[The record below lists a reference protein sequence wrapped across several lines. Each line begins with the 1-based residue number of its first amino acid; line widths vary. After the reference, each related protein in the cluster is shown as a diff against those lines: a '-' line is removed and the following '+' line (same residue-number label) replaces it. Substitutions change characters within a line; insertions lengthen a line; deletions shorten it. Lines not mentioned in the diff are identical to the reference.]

1 MQSLNREINEITE
14 GVIWKQLMAFF
25 FPVLLGSLFQQL
37 YNTVD
42 AMIVGRFVGT
52 EALAAVG
59 GSSSQ
64 ILNLIIGFFTGVS
77 SGATVIIAQFI
88 GAREEEDV
96 SRSVHTAMVLAA
108 ACGAVMTVL
117 GIISAPWLL
126 GVMDTP
132 AETMTDSVLYLR
144 VVYLSMI
151 PGMIYNMG
159 SAILRAAGDAK
170 HPLVFLVICCLVN
183 VALDLLFVCAL
194 HMGVAGVA
202 VATSLAQLIS
212 AVMVCVF
219 LSKSRESYRLEL
231 RQLRADRRML
241 RRTVRIGL
249 PTGLQSVLYAVSN
262 MIITASINSF
272 GTDTVAAWVALI
284 KLDALTWLVMGAFGV
299 AVMTF
304 VGQNYGARRYDRVK
318 SSIRLCTGIA
328 TAVTVTTGTVF
339 LLGGRYFF
347 YLFTDDALVIDM
359 AVSLLLCIAPW
370 YWLYVPVE
378 VLSGS
383 LRGMGDTLIPTII
396 TAVGICL
403 MRVLWVFALVPRWH
417 TIEAVTISY
426 PVTWGLTSLAFTIY
440 YFRFRKKRL
449 GAASLV
455 KNGAP

>member
-1 MQSLNREINEITE
+1 MQSMKRDINEITE
-14 GVIWKQLMAFF
+14 GVIWKQLLAFF

-42 AMIVGRFVGT
+42 TMIVGRFVGT

-59 GSSSQ
+59 GSSAQ

-96 SRSVHTAMVLAA
+96 SRSVHTAMILAA
-108 ACGAVMTVL
+108 VCGGIMTVL
-117 GIISAPWLL
+117 GIATAPWLL
-126 GVMDTP
+126 RIMDTP
-132 AETMTDSVLYLR
+132 AETMQDAVLYLR
-144 VVYLSMI
+144 LVYLSMI

-170 HPLVFLVICCLVN
+170 HPLTFLILCCLVN
-183 VALDLLFVCAL
+183 VVLDLLLVCGFR
-194 HMGVAGVA
+194 MGVAGVA

-212 AVMVCVF
+212 AVLVCAF
-219 LSKSRESYRLEL
+219 LAKSRESYRLD
-231 RQLRADRRML
+231 RKQLRADRRML

-262 MIITASINSF
+262 MMITASVNSF
-272 GTDTVAAWVALI
+272 GTDTVAAWVAMG
-284 KLDALTWLVMGAFGV
+284 KLDALTWLVMSAFGV

-304 VGQNYGARRYDRVK
+304 VGQNYGAQRIDRVK
-318 SSIRLCTGIA
+318 SSIKLSLAIA
-328 TAVTVTTGTVF
+328 AGVTVVTGTIFV
-339 LLGGRYFF
+339 LGGRYF
-347 YLFTDDALVIDM
+347 YILFTDEVRIMDM
-359 AVSLLLCIAPW
+359 AVKMMLCIAPW

-378 VLSGS
+378 VLSGG

-403 MRVLWVFALVPRWH
+403 ARVLWVFALVPRWH
-417 TIEAVTISY
+417 TIQTVVISY
-426 PVTWGLTSLAFTIY
+426 PITWALTSLAFAVY
-440 YFRFRKKRL
+440 YLRFRKTRL
-449 GAASLV
+449 SV
-455 KNGAP
+455 

>member
-1 MQSLNREINEITE
+1 MQSMKRNSNEITE
-14 GVIWKQLMAFF
+14 GVIWKQLLAFF

-42 AMIVGRFVGT
+42 TMIVGRFVGT

-59 GSSSQ
+59 GSSAQ

-96 SRSVHTAMVLAA
+96 SRSVHTAMILAA
-108 ACGAVMTVL
+108 VCGGIMTVL
-117 GIISAPWLL
+117 GIATAPWLL
-126 GVMDTP
+126 RIMDTP
-132 AETMTDSVLYLR
+132 AETMQDAVLYLR
-144 VVYLSMI
+144 LVYLSMI

-170 HPLVFLVICCLVN
+170 HPLTFLILCCLVN
-183 VALDLLFVCAL
+183 VVLDLLLVCGFR
-194 HMGVAGVA
+194 MGVAGVA

-212 AVMVCVF
+212 AVLVCAF
-219 LSKSRESYRLEL
+219 LAKSRESYRLD
-231 RQLRADRRML
+231 RKQLRADRRML

-262 MIITASINSF
+262 MMITASVNSF
-272 GTDTVAAWVALI
+272 GTDTVAAWVAMG
-284 KLDALTWLVMGAFGV
+284 KLDALTWLVMSAFGV

-304 VGQNYGARRYDRVK
+304 VGQNYGAQRIDRVK
-318 SSIRLCTGIA
+318 SSIKLSLAIA
-328 TAVTVTTGTVF
+328 AGVTVVTGTIFV
-339 LLGGRYFF
+339 LGGRYF
-347 YLFTDDALVIDM
+347 YILFTDEVRIMDM
-359 AVSLLLCIAPW
+359 AVKMMLCIAPW

-378 VLSGS
+378 VLSGG

-403 MRVLWVFALVPRWH
+403 ARVLWVFALVPRWH
-417 TIEAVTISY
+417 TIQTVVISY
-426 PVTWGLTSLAFTIY
+426 PITWALTSLAFAVY
-440 YFRFRKKRL
+440 YLRFRKTRL
-449 GAASLV
+449 SGYEPLPV
-455 KNGAP
+455 K

>member
-1 MQSLNREINEITE
+1 MQSMKRDSNEITE
-14 GVIWKQLMAFF
+14 GVIWKQLLAFF

-42 AMIVGRFVGT
+42 TMIVGRFVGT

-59 GSSSQ
+59 GSSAQ

-96 SRSVHTAMVLAA
+96 SRSVHTAMILAA
-108 ACGAVMTVL
+108 VCGGIMTVL
-117 GIISAPWLL
+117 GIATAPWLL
-126 GVMDTP
+126 RIMDTP
-132 AETMTDSVLYLR
+132 AETMQDAVLYLR
-144 VVYLSMI
+144 LVYLSMI

-170 HPLVFLVICCLVN
+170 HPLSFLILCCLVN
-183 VALDLLFVCAL
+183 VVLDLLLVCGFR
-194 HMGVAGVA
+194 MGVAGVA

-212 AVMVCVF
+212 AVLVCAF
-219 LSKSRESYRLEL
+219 LAKSRESYRLD
-231 RQLRADRRML
+231 RKQLRADRRML

-262 MIITASINSF
+262 MMITASVNSF
-272 GTDTVAAWVALI
+272 GTDTVAAWVAMG
-284 KLDALTWLVMGAFGV
+284 KLDALTWLVMSAFGV

-304 VGQNYGARRYDRVK
+304 VGQNYGAQRIDRVK
-318 SSIRLCTGIA
+318 SSIKLSLAIA
-328 TAVTVTTGTVF
+328 AGVTVVTGTIFV
-339 LLGGRYFF
+339 LGGRYF
-347 YLFTDDALVIDM
+347 YILFTDEVRIMDM
-359 AVSLLLCIAPW
+359 AVKMMLCIAPW

-378 VLSGS
+378 VLSGG

-403 MRVLWVFALVPRWH
+403 ARVLWVFALVPRWH
-417 TIEAVTISY
+417 TIQTVVISY
-426 PVTWGLTSLAFTIY
+426 PITWALTSLAFAVY
-440 YFRFRKKRL
+440 YLRFRKTRL
-449 GAASLV
+449 SGYEPLPV
-455 KNGAP
+455 K

>member
-1 MQSLNREINEITE
+1 MQSMKRDINEITE
-14 GVIWKQLMAFF
+14 GVIWKQLLAFF

-42 AMIVGRFVGT
+42 TMIVGRFVGT

-59 GSSSQ
+59 GSSAQ

-96 SRSVHTAMVLAA
+96 SRSVHTAMILAA
-108 ACGAVMTVL
+108 VCGGIMTVL
-117 GIISAPWLL
+117 GIATAPWLL
-126 GVMDTP
+126 RIMDTP
-132 AETMTDSVLYLR
+132 AETMQDAVLYLR
-144 VVYLSMI
+144 LVYLSMI

-170 HPLVFLVICCLVN
+170 HPLSFLILCCLVN
-183 VALDLLFVCAL
+183 VVLDLLLVCGFR
-194 HMGVAGVA
+194 MGVAGVA

-212 AVMVCVF
+212 AVLVCAF
-219 LSKSRESYRLEL
+219 LAKSRESYRLD
-231 RQLRADRRML
+231 RKQLRADRRML

-262 MIITASINSF
+262 MMITASVNSF
-272 GTDTVAAWVALI
+272 GTDTVAAWVAMG
-284 KLDALTWLVMGAFGV
+284 KLDALTWLVMSAFGV

-304 VGQNYGARRYDRVK
+304 VGQNYGAQRIDRVK
-318 SSIRLCTGIA
+318 SSIKLSLAIA
-328 TAVTVTTGTVF
+328 AGVTVVTGTIFV
-339 LLGGRYFF
+339 LGGRYF
-347 YLFTDDALVIDM
+347 YILFTDEVRIMDM
-359 AVSLLLCIAPW
+359 AVKIMLCIAPW

-378 VLSGS
+378 VLSGG

-403 MRVLWVFALVPRWH
+403 ARVLWVFALVPRWH
-417 TIEAVTISY
+417 TIQTVVISY
-426 PVTWGLTSLAFTIY
+426 PITWALTSLAFAVY
-440 YFRFRKKRL
+440 YLRFRKTRL
-449 GAASLV
+449 SV
-455 KNGAP
+455 

>member
-1 MQSLNREINEITE
+1 MQSMKRYINEITE
-14 GVIWKQLMAFF
+14 GVIWKQLLAFF

-42 AMIVGRFVGT
+42 TMIVGRFVGT

-59 GSSSQ
+59 GSSAQ

-96 SRSVHTAMVLAA
+96 SRSVHTAMILAA
-108 ACGAVMTVL
+108 VCGGIMTVL
-117 GIISAPWLL
+117 GIATAPWLL
-126 GVMDTP
+126 RIMDTP
-132 AETMTDSVLYLR
+132 AETMQDAVLYLR
-144 VVYLSMI
+144 LVYLSMI

-170 HPLVFLVICCLVN
+170 HPLSFLILCCLVN
-183 VALDLLFVCAL
+183 VVLDLLLVCGFR
-194 HMGVAGVA
+194 MGVAGVA

-212 AVMVCVF
+212 AVLVCAF
-219 LSKSRESYRLEL
+219 LAKSRESYRLD
-231 RQLRADRRML
+231 RKQLRADRRML

-262 MIITASINSF
+262 MMITASVNSF
-272 GTDTVAAWVALI
+272 GTDTVAAWVAMG
-284 KLDALTWLVMGAFGV
+284 KLDALTWLVMSAFGV

-304 VGQNYGARRYDRVK
+304 VGQNYGAQRIDRVK
-318 SSIRLCTGIA
+318 SSIKLSLAIA
-328 TAVTVTTGTVF
+328 AGVTVVTGTIFV
-339 LLGGRYFF
+339 LGGRYF
-347 YLFTDDALVIDM
+347 YILFTDEVRIMDM
-359 AVSLLLCIAPW
+359 AVKMMLCIAPW

-378 VLSGS
+378 VLSGG

-403 MRVLWVFALVPRWH
+403 ARVLWVFALVPRWH
-417 TIEAVTISY
+417 TIQTVVISY
-426 PVTWGLTSLAFTIY
+426 PITWALTSLAFAVY
-440 YFRFRKKRL
+440 YLRFRKTRL
-449 GAASLV
+449 SGYEPLPV
-455 KNGAP
+455 K

>member
-1 MQSLNREINEITE
+1 MQSMKRNSNEITE
-14 GVIWKQLMAFF
+14 GVIWKQLLAFF

-42 AMIVGRFVGT
+42 TMIVGRFVGT

-59 GSSSQ
+59 GSSAQ

-96 SRSVHTAMVLAA
+96 SRSVHTAMILAA
-108 ACGAVMTVL
+108 VCGGIMTVL
-117 GIISAPWLL
+117 GIATAPWLL
-126 GVMDTP
+126 RIMDTP
-132 AETMTDSVLYLR
+132 AETMQDAVLYLR
-144 VVYLSMI
+144 LVYLSMI

-170 HPLVFLVICCLVN
+170 HPLTFLILCCLVN
-183 VALDLLFVCAL
+183 VVLDLLLVCGFR
-194 HMGVAGVA
+194 MGVAGVA

-212 AVMVCVF
+212 AVLVCAF
-219 LSKSRESYRLEL
+219 LAKSRESYRLD
-231 RQLRADRRML
+231 RKQLRADRRML

-262 MIITASINSF
+262 MMITASVNSF
-272 GTDTVAAWVALI
+272 GTDTVAAWVAMG
-284 KLDALTWLVMGAFGV
+284 KLDALTWLVMSAFGV

-304 VGQNYGARRYDRVK
+304 VGQNYGAQRIDRVK
-318 SSIRLCTGIA
+318 SSIKLSLAIA
-328 TAVTVTTGTVF
+328 AGVTVVTGTIFV
-339 LLGGRYFF
+339 LGGRYF
-347 YLFTDDALVIDM
+347 YILFTDEVRIMDM
-359 AVSLLLCIAPW
+359 AVKMMLCIAPW

-378 VLSGS
+378 VLSGG

-403 MRVLWVFALVPRWH
+403 ARVLWVFALVPRWH
-417 TIEAVTISY
+417 TIQTVVISY
-426 PVTWGLTSLAFTIY
+426 PITWALTSLAFAVY
-440 YFRFRKKRL
+440 YLRFRKTRL
-449 GAASLV
+449 SV
-455 KNGAP
+455 